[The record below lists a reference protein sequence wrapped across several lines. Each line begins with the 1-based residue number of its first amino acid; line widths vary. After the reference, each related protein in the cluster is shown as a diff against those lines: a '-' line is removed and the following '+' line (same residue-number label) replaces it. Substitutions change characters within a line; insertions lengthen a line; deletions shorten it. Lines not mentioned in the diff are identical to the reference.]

1 MPLQWRPSLWIICQ
15 WNIIMSKSAFA
26 QAIISKLKSSI
37 GTSGKDYSAGSASA
51 AMSAVAAGITEYL
64 IANTT
69 VMVSYVGIIPGVS
82 PTPDPLVTD
91 SFKIMGSCAPTGP
104 SNSFDSWIRQ
114 IETNIIAGFQLAA
127 MGNGGLVFSQKPFLS
142 PGIITSQANLKATH
156 DVSDEDPQQ
165 KVWEVVCGGIMD
177 WINGLAMNPTPGS
190 ASHPTA
196 SSTGIGT
203 ITKITIT

>member
-1 MPLQWRPSLWIICQ
+1 
-15 WNIIMSKSAFA
+15 MSKSAFA
-26 QAIISKLKSSI
+26 QTIISKLKSSI

-69 VMVSYVGIIPGVS
+69 VMVSYVGIIPGVP
-82 PTPDPLVTD
+82 PTPDPLVSD
-91 SFKIMGSCAPTGP
+91 SFKIVGSCAPTGP

-114 IETNIIAGFQLAA
+114 IESNIIAGFQLAP
-127 MGNGGLVFSQKPFLS
+127 MGNGGLVFAQKPFLS
-142 PGIITSQANLKATH
+142 PGIVTSQSNLKATH
-156 DVSDEDPQQ
+156 DVEDKDPQQ

-177 WINGLAMNPTPGS
+177 WINGLAMNVTPG
-190 ASHPTA
+190 AATHPVV
-196 SSTGIGT
+196 SSTGTAT